1 MSTKETDVIPFTMSF
16 ALPRLASKAKHKPI
30 VWNSLNFYSLSLAVV
45 KYMEEL
51 QSLFETNSQTQ
62 V

>member
-1 MSTKETDVIPFTMSF
+1 MLYP
-16 ALPRLASKAKHKPI
+16 LPKHASEAKHKPSI
-30 VWNSLNFYSLSLAVV
+30 WNSLNFYSLSLAVV